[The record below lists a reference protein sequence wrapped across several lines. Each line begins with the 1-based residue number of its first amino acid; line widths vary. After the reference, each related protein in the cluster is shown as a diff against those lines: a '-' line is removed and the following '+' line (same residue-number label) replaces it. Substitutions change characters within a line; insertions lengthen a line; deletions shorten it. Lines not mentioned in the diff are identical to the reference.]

1 MIKTIKIQLLPN
13 SKQQTKMF
21 NCANAARF
29 VYNWTLG
36 REIQNYKNGGKF
48 LSDCDLRRELTQLKK
63 KEFAWLNGVSN
74 NVTKQAV
81 KDGCLAFKRFFDKKA
96 NFPRFKAKRYNKPA
110 FYQDN
115 CKIQFSETHV
125 KLEKIAGSMRK
136 NRQRLNWIKLAEPN
150 RVPTNT
156 KYLNPRVN
164 FDGFNWWLT
173 VGIEEKDCQETPT
186 NEGIG
191 VDLGI
196 KDLAI
201 CSDKQVY
208 PNINKT
214 PRVKKIE
221 KKRRR
226 TQRALSRKYEQNKR
240 GEKFVKTKNI
250 EKNKKQ
256 LLKVQH
262 KLNNIRHDYLHKTTT
277 EIVRRKPSYIC
288 IEDLAVSNM
297 MKNKRGEK
305 FVKTKNIEKN
315 KKQLLKVQHKLNNI
329 RHDYLHKTT
338 TEIVRRKPSYICI
351 EDLAVSNMMKN
362 KHLSKA
368 IQQQIWREFRR
379 QIEYKCAWNNIELII
394 ADRFFPSSKLCSV
407 CGEIKKDL
415 KLSDRTYICDCG
427 NVIDRDFNAAIN
439 LREYGKFRDTDTL
452 VGNLRLRR
460 VQGPVSSN
468 SESTLDE
475 VGMEHQSL

>member
-1 MIKTIKIQLLPN
+1 
-13 SKQQTKMF
+13 MF
-21 NCANAARF
+21 NCANVARF

-96 NFPRFKAKRYNKPA
+96 NFPRFKAKRYTQPA

-125 KLEKIAGSMRK
+125 KLEKIAGSTRK
-136 NRQRLNWIKLAEPN
+136 NKQRLNWIKLAESN
-150 RVPTNT
+150 RVPTNA
-156 KYLNPRVN
+156 KYLNPRVK

-186 NEGIG
+186 NNGIG
-191 VDLGI
+191 IDLGI

-226 TQRALSRKYEQNKR
+226 TQRALSRKY
-240 GEKFVKTKNI
+240 
-250 EKNKKQ
+250 KQ
-256 LLKVQH
+256 
-262 KLNNIRHDYLHKTTT
+262 
-277 EIVRRKPSYIC
+277 
-288 IEDLAVSNM
+288 
-297 MKNKRGEK
+297 NKRGEK

-368 IQQQIWREFRR
+368 IQQQTWREFRR

-460 VQGPVSSN
+460 AQGHVSSN
-468 SESTLDE
+468 RESTLDE

>member
-29 VYNWTLG
+29 VYNWTIG
-36 REIQNYKNGGKF
+36 REIQNYKNGEKF

-63 KEFAWLNGVSN
+63 KELAWLNGVSN

-96 NFPRFKAKRYNKPA
+96 NFPRFKTKRYTQPA

-115 CKIQFSETHV
+115 CEIQFSETHV
-125 KLEKIAGSMRK
+125 KLEKIAGSTRK
-136 NRQRLNWIKLAEPN
+136 NRQRLNWVKLAEPN

-156 KYLNPRVN
+156 KYLNPRVK

-173 VGIEEKDCQETPT
+173 VGIEEKDCRETPT

-191 VDLGI
+191 IDLGI

-201 CSDKQVY
+201 CSDKQIY
-208 PNINKT
+208 LNINKT

-297 MKNKRGEK
+297 MKNK
-305 FVKTKNIEKN
+305 
-315 KKQLLKVQHKLNNI
+315 
-329 RHDYLHKTT
+329 
-338 TEIVRRKPSYICI
+338 
-351 EDLAVSNMMKN
+351 
-362 KHLSKA
+362 HLSKA
-368 IQQQIWREFRR
+368 IQQQTWREFRR
-379 QIEYKCAWNNIELII
+379 QIEYKCTWNNIELII

-407 CGEIKKDL
+407 CGEVKKDL
-415 KLSDRTYICDCG
+415 KLSDRIYICDCG

-439 LREYGKFRDTDTL
+439 LREYGEFRDTDTL

-468 SESTLDE
+468 SENTLDE

>member
-48 LSDCDLRRELTQLKK
+48 LSDCDLRRELTQL
-63 KEFAWLNGVSN
+63 
-74 NVTKQAV
+74 
-81 KDGCLAFKRFFDKKA
+81 R
-96 NFPRFKAKRYNKPA
+96 
-110 FYQDN
+110 
-115 CKIQFSETHV
+115 
-125 KLEKIAGSMRK
+125 
-136 NRQRLNWIKLAEPN
+136 
-150 RVPTNT
+150 
-156 KYLNPRVN
+156 
-164 FDGFNWWLT
+164 WLT

-297 MKNKRGEK
+297 MKNK
-305 FVKTKNIEKN
+305 
-315 KKQLLKVQHKLNNI
+315 
-329 RHDYLHKTT
+329 
-338 TEIVRRKPSYICI
+338 
-351 EDLAVSNMMKN
+351 
-362 KHLSKA
+362 HLSKA

-407 CGEIKKDL
+407 CGEVKKDL
-415 KLSDRTYICDCG
+415 KLSDRTYICNCG

-460 VQGPVSSN
+460 VQGPVSNN

>member
-13 SKQQTKMF
+13 NKQQTKMF

-96 NFPRFKAKRYNKPA
+96 NFPRFKAKRYAKPA

-125 KLEKIAGSMRK
+125 KLEKIAGSTRK

-150 RVPTNT
+150 RVPTNA
-156 KYLNPRVN
+156 KYLNPRVK

-297 MKNKRGEK
+297 MKNK
-305 FVKTKNIEKN
+305 
-315 KKQLLKVQHKLNNI
+315 
-329 RHDYLHKTT
+329 
-338 TEIVRRKPSYICI
+338 
-351 EDLAVSNMMKN
+351 
-362 KHLSKA
+362 HLSKA

-407 CGEIKKDL
+407 CGEVKKDL